1 MASSYDQRQLDRYTA
16 INEALCS
23 VADDT
28 EPVAL
33 ERELIKRGYLI
44 IKL

>member
-1 MASSYDQRQLDRYTA
+1 MNVEQQRAHRYAA
-16 INEALCS
+16 INNALCA

-28 EPVAL
+28 EA
-33 ERELIKRGYLI
+33 EAFDRELIKRGYLI